1 MLYKE
6 NLKKA
11 LKELNAYKKKK
22 KQKYNFYSFDNVLKN
37 YDFDIFF
44 TIGTR
49 STGKTTALQR
59 DIVLDGFL
67 NHNYQFVKLCR
78 YKEERKNEYQEEWFS
93 EIIIDTLH
101 KFDIHIAYKTGKY
114 YINEYQKY
122 IDKQTGEFIE
132 NDFIKEGELLG
143 VVIPIFSQ
151 QRYKSMNYSKCK
163 NIIFDEFALQSDY
176 SYEIIEI
183 EHFKSFISTV
193 ARLRDIKVYLC
204 GNVLSPHNPYFKDFG
219 INAMDLCE
227 GNTYVYTDYDLY
239 DEPCRVGVEFTKAVA
254 KNIDDIPRVL
264 RIKNNKQAI
273 NLDKYEL
280 PSEVIGENDF
290 LIYCLEHNHFDKFY
304 EIIGILDISIDESKT
319 IRSDNKGGF
328 IFKKISYFIIYDLS
342 NDRYYFIS
350 NEPKKYGLSITDK
363 SLTTKNFEHF
373 KFDLDIRNNA
383 PMIPNDIL
391 KADKIYGDLDIYD
404 ILKEG

>member
-22 KQKYNFYSFDNVLKN
+22 KQKYNFYSFDNILKN

-59 DIVLDGFL
+59 DIILQDFLD
-67 NHNYQFVKLCR
+67 HNFQFVKLCR
-78 YKEERKNEYQEEWFS
+78 YKEERKNEYQAEWFS
-93 EIIIDTLH
+93 SIIIETLH
-101 KFDIHIAYKTGKY
+101 RFDIHITYKTGKY

-122 IDKQTGEFIE
+122 VDKQSGEFMQT
-132 NDFIKEGELLG
+132 DFIKEGELLG
-143 VVIPIFSQ
+143 VVIPVFAQ
-151 QRYKSMNYSKCK
+151 QRYKSMNYDKVQ

-176 SYEIIEI
+176 SYELVEI
-183 EHFKSFISTV
+183 EHFKSLLSTI
-193 ARLRDIKVYLC
+193 ARLRDVKVYLC
-204 GNVLSPHNPYFKDFG
+204 GNVLSPHNPYFKEFG

-227 GNTYVYTDYDLY
+227 GNTYVYTNYDLY
-239 DEPCRVGVEFTKAVA
+239 DEPSRIGVEFTKAVA
-254 KNIDDIPRVL
+254 KDVDDIPRVL

-280 PSEVIGENDF
+280 PQTVIGENDF
-290 LIYCLEHNHFDKFY
+290 LIYCLEHGHFEKFY
-304 EIIGILDISIDESKT
+304 DIIGILDISIDESKT
-319 IRSDNKGGF
+319 IRSDNKGGY
-328 IFKKISYFIIYDLS
+328 IFKKISYYIIFDVS
-342 NDRYYFIS
+342 NNRYYFIS

-363 SLTTKNFEHF
+363 VIQSKKYKHF
-373 KFDLDIRNNA
+373 KFDLDIRNTS

-391 KADKIYGDLDIYD
+391 KADKIFGDLDIYD
-404 ILKEG
+404 ILKDG

>member
-22 KQKYNFYSFDNVLKN
+22 KQKYNFYSFDNVLTN

-59 DIVLDGFL
+59 DIILEDFL
-67 NHNYQFVKLCR
+67 EHDYQFVKLCR
-78 YKEERKNEYQEEWFS
+78 YKEERKNEFQAEWFS
-93 EIIIDTLH
+93 EVIIEALH
-101 KFDIHIAYKTGKY
+101 KFDIHITYKTGKY

-122 IDKQTGEFIE
+122 IDKQSGEFIQTE
-132 NDFIKEGELLG
+132 FIKEGELLG
-143 VVIPIFSQ
+143 VVIPIFAQ
-151 QRYKSMNYSKCK
+151 QRYKSMNYSKVQ
-163 NIIFDEFALQSDY
+163 NVIFDEFALQSDY
-176 SYEIIEI
+176 SYEIVEI
-183 EHFKSFISTV
+183 EHFKSLLSTI
-193 ARLRDIKVYLC
+193 ARLRDVKVYLC
-204 GNVLSPHNPYFKDFG
+204 GNVLSPHNPYFKEFS

-227 GNTYVYTDYDLY
+227 GNTYVFTNYDLY
-239 DEPCRVGVEFTKAVA
+239 DEPSRIGVEFTKAVA
-254 KNIDDIPRVL
+254 KDIDDIPRVL

-290 LIYCLEHNHFDKFY
+290 LIYCLEHGHFDKFY
-304 EIIGILDISIDESKT
+304 EIYGILDISIDESKT

-328 IFKKISYFIIYDLS
+328 IFKKISYFIIYDIS

-363 SLTTKNFEHF
+363 TITTRKYKHF

-383 PMIPNDIL
+383 PMIPKNIL
-391 KADKIYGDLDIYD
+391 NANKIYGDLDIYD